1 MTNGHRTLL
10 ISLVI
15 SAVLAAGCVSED
27 PQVAERSAPAEV
39 AVVNISFSPATLQ
52 IESGTEVVWTNQDE
66 GVHHTATSGLPGD
79 NGVPGV
85 SKPKPPKPNGVFDG
99 DLPDVSSQFTFAF
112 SKPGTYAYFCR
123 VHPSMT
129 GEVIVN

>member
-1 MTNGHRTLL
+1 MKDLHRARL

-15 SAVLAAGCVSED
+15 SALLAAGCASED

-39 AVVNISFSPATLQ
+39 EVVNISFSPATLR
-52 IESGTEVVWTNQDE
+52 IASGTEVVWTNQDE
-66 GVHHTATSGLPGD
+66 GVHHTVTSGLPGD

-85 SKPKPPKPNGVFDG
+85 AEPKPPSTDGVFNG
-99 DLPDVSSQFTFAF
+99 DLPDVSSQFAFTF
-112 SKPGTYAYFCR
+112 SSPGTYAYFCR

-129 GEVIVN
+129 AQVIVG